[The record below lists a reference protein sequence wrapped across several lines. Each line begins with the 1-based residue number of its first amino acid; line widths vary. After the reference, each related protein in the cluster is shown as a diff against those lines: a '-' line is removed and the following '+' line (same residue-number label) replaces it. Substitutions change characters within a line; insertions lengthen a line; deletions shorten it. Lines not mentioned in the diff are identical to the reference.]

1 MPIKLKQIPL
11 LLQIVRQFEKDN
23 SVKPLISI
31 IQKTFNNL
39 PVREATFLDFNKVTS
54 FCLKTGILNSQG
66 NLLTLTNLGNEI
78 LKNYEENNS
87 INDDLKQIFAKNC
100 FLEGIFS
107 QDLINVFSHFKNENH
122 RLEYPTEILLSL
134 FTEPEIVPLLYE
146 CEILELSDELVLLN
160 QKYMNLIKI
169 KKKEGLVRIS
179 QKHIDAQLD
188 IMKKVGEI
196 GEELVFD
203 YEVKRLRDSG
213 HIDESKNVQRISQMF
228 ANAGFDIKS
237 FNHRAKDLNDH
248 DKFIEVKASTNTEID
263 FHWSENEIKTA
274 EELGEKYWL
283 YFIGG
288 IDIQTRTSS
297 QIPLIIQDPFQ
308 NILKNPIYTTQP
320 ESYHVTKT

>member
-1 MPIKLKQIPL
+1 MPIKLKQIPI
-11 LLQIVRQFEKDN
+11 LLQIVRQFEREN

-39 PVREATFLDFNKVTS
+39 PVREATFPDFNKVAS

-100 FLEGIFS
+100 FLEGVFS
-107 QDLINVFSHFKNENH
+107 QEIVNVFSHFKNENH
-122 RLEYPTEILLSL
+122 RLEYPAEMLLSL

-146 CEILELSDELVLLN
+146 CEILELYDELVLLN

-169 KKKEGLVRIS
+169 EKKEGFVRIS

-203 YEVKRLRDSG
+203 YEVKRLRDIG
-213 HIDESKNVQRISQMF
+213 CIEESKNVQRISQMF

-237 FNHRAKDLNDH
+237 FNHRAKDLNEH
-248 DKFIEVKASTNTEID
+248 DQFIEVKASTNTEID

-274 EELGEKYWL
+274 EELREKYWL

-297 QIPLIIQDPFQ
+297 RIPLMIQDPFQ
-308 NILKNPIYTTQP
+308 NILKNSIY
-320 ESYHVTKT
+320 